1 MTSLV
6 PKLARALLIVS
17 FVLFAF
23 SAVNATACTRP
34 LPLVIRDEM
43 SVTPR
48 GKATIVFFT
57 DFQCPFCRKTH
68 EALAPVV
75 EQREGKVR
83 IVLRHVP
90 LQRHP
95 DARTA
100 ARAAVCVEKLAPA
113 NAERYANALFAARD
127 LSEASVAGIATAHG
141 VENDVLQ
148 QCVSDKATDARIER
162 DTAMFDSIGG
172 DGVPLLYVGS
182 ARLDGMQTQSS
193 LETAVDAAIEEAS
206 R

>member
-6 PKLARALLIVS
+6 SKLARALLLVS
-17 FVLFAF
+17 LLLCAF
-23 SAVNATACTRP
+23 SCTRP

-43 SVTPR
+43 SATLR
-48 GKATIVFFT
+48 GRATIVFFT
-57 DFQCPFCRKTH
+57 DFQCPFCRRTH

-100 ARAAVCVEKLAPA
+100 ARAAVCVEKLAPDHA
-113 NAERYANALFAARD
+113 DRYANALFVARD
-127 LSEASVAGIATAHG
+127 LSEANIAAIATAHG
-141 VENDVLQ
+141 VEADRLQ
-148 QCVSDKATDARIER
+148 QCVSDASTDARIDR
-162 DTAMFDSIGG
+162 DTAIFDSIGG

-182 ARLDGMQTQSS
+182 SRLDGMQTQSS
-193 LETAVDAAIEEAS
+193 LEAAIDAAIEEAS